1 MYVKKRQGRRQNLTF
16 YELSYYIFGVVDLY
30 IVLLIPIL
38 GMLTTR
44 NKIIL
49 HILFFITSP
58 ACIVFL
64 SDFSPYIELC
74 LIFIYIYILTKRN
87 ILAVC
92 LSLFNYLL
100 SIVLNYGLLAFHH
113 LTHGISENDA
123 ITIYPIAYYTFFTV
137 LLLLVSFGLRWLY
150 HHFIGNTLKLTF
162 PLATLFL
169 VYLGLCALIFVYNY
183 TYEETQNFPQELVH
197 MNTLL
202 FIVFFTITSIFIIL
216 LIHMFKKDVKLQT
229 QNVQYKSL
237 QNYTAQVEE
246 LYQNL
251 RGFKHDYLNLL
262 TTMDYYVANKD
273 WEAMRV
279 FYETKISPTRAML
292 QNSYQDLGQL
302 QNLEIAEIKSIL
314 YNKFVKAVEMNIAV
328 NLEIREPIRH
338 LDADPVDIAR
348 VLGIYL
354 DNAIDALN
362 APELSDDQRQ
372 LHVAVLT
379 DSDAVVFII
388 RNTCLDFPLQLQKLG
403 TLNYSTKGENRGMGL
418 YLARQ
423 TLRNYRNIQSTPS
436 YEDHAFTQT
445 LIIYHKE

>member
-1 MYVKKRQGRRQNLTF
+1 
-16 YELSYYIFGVVDLY
+16 
-30 IVLLIPIL
+30 
-38 GMLTTR
+38 
-44 NKIIL
+44 
-49 HILFFITSP
+49 
-58 ACIVFL
+58 
-64 SDFSPYIELC
+64 
-74 LIFIYIYILTKRN
+74 
-87 ILAVC
+87 
-92 LSLFNYLL
+92 
-100 SIVLNYGLLAFHH
+100 
-113 LTHGISENDA
+113 
-123 ITIYPIAYYTFFTV
+123 
-137 LLLLVSFGLRWLY
+137 
-150 HHFIGNTLKLTF
+150 
-162 PLATLFL
+162 
-169 VYLGLCALIFVYNY
+169 
-183 TYEETQNFPQELVH
+183 

-202 FIVFFTITSIFIIL
+202 FIVFFTITSIFLIL

-237 QNYTAQVEE
+237 QNYTAQVEA

-262 TTMDYYVANKD
+262 TTMDYYVASKD
-273 WEAMRV
+273 WEAMMV

-302 QNLEIAEIKSIL
+302 RNLEIAEIKSIL

-328 NLEIREPIRH
+328 NLEIREPIRQ

-388 RNTCLDFPLQLQKLG
+388 RNTCQDFPLQLQKLG